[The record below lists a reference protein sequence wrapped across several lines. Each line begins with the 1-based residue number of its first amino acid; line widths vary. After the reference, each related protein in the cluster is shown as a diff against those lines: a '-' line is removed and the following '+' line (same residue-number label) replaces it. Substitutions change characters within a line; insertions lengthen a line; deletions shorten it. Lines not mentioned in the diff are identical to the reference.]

1 MENIGKKIKQYRK
14 SANLTQKQL
23 AQKCG
28 YATGTIQQYELGKR
42 SPRLPQLLENAKALN
57 IPVSVLL
64 DTSWEEECE
73 KEYSRKEKRR
83 LQYLQCLGY
92 KIVLHDD
99 NSFDIYCDG
108 YKYSIPHKDP
118 EAYYD
123 VICEVVDSAAQNIIE
138 ENIEKYSDTEEEE

>member
-1 MENIGKKIKQYRK
+1 MKMQWK
-14 SANLTQKQL
+14 AL
-23 AQKCG
+23 
-28 YATGTIQQYELGKR
+28 LGKR
-42 SPRLPQLLENAKALN
+42 SPRLPQLLEIAKALN

-64 DTSWEEECE
+64 DTNWKEECE

-138 ENIEKYSDTEEEE
+138 EIIEKYSDTEEEE